1 MMKNWKILAAA
12 PLIAFAM
19 NTSFADGIKTGAP
32 SGWQVWG
39 PLGDK
44 YEMGIDT
51 AESTPEH
58 PALVISSKDTATSE
72 TVTLMQQIDARE
84 YEGSIIE
91 FSMMVKAVGAEKSRV
106 WLRHMKSADFSGIQ
120 ARSIPSGKDWE
131 RIVVTSH
138 FPKDLPATLKHFDIG
153 ISLASKGKIWV
164 RDIKLERKPY
174 VAMSNPVE
182 LPSFRAG
189 LHTYPARNLNFTE

>member
-1 MMKNWKILAAA
+1 MMKHWKILAAA
-12 PLIAFAM
+12 SLIAFAM
-19 NTSFADGIKTGAP
+19 NTSFADGIKSGAP
-32 SGWQVWG
+32 GGWQVWG

-58 PALVISSKDTATSE
+58 LALLIASKDIATNE
-72 TVTLMQQIDARE
+72 TVTLMQQIDAKE

-91 FSMMVKAVGAEKSRV
+91 LSMMVKAAGADKNRV
-106 WLRHMKSADFSGIQ
+106 WLRHMKATNFNGIQ
-120 ARSIPSGKDWE
+120 ASSIPNGKDWE
-131 RIVVTSH
+131 RIVVSSY
-138 FPKDLPATLKHFDIG
+138 FPKDLPAMYKHFDTG

-174 VAMSNPVE
+174 VAMTNPVE

-189 LHTYPARNLNFTE
+189 LPTYPARNLNFTE